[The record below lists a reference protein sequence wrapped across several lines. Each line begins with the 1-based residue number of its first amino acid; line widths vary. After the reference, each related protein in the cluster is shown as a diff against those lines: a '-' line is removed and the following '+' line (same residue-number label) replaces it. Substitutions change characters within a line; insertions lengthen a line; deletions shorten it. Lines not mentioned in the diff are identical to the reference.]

1 VTVSTARQGMR
12 KLDVGKTIRYG
23 WDVTK
28 ANLSL
33 LIVLVIVAALTTGIP
48 SGIAESLEQ
57 PAPGLAALFRLASSI
72 LSIVVGIGALRISLR
87 LHDGQEVALRD
98 LFAVDW
104 STFWRYA
111 VATFLYS
118 LIVAVG
124 LLLFVIP
131 GIILA
136 VRYLFFSYFVVEKR
150 ARPVEALA
158 QSSAATEGVRW
169 DLFVFVLAL
178 LLLNIVGALLLLIGL
193 LITVPISYLAAARV
207 YRTLTSSPA

>member
-1 VTVSTARQGMR
+1 MTVSTAAPKERRVDAGA
-12 KLDVGKTIRYG
+12 TIRYG
-23 WDVTK
+23 WEVTK

-33 LIVLVIVAALTTGIP
+33 IVVLVIVAALATGIP
-48 SGIAESLEQ
+48 SGIAESLER

-124 LLLFVIP
+124 LVLFVIP

-136 VRYLFFSYFVVEKR
+136 VRYLFFGYFVVEKG
-150 ARPVEALA
+150 ARPVAALA

-169 DLFVFVLAL
+169 DLFVFVLVL
-178 LLLNIVGALLLLIGL
+178 LLLNILGALLLLIGL
-193 LITVPISYLAAARV
+193 LITVPVSYLASARV
-207 YRTLTSSPA
+207 YRTLTSSQA

>member
-1 VTVSTARQGMR
+1 MAVSAEAPKIRR
-12 KLDVGKTIRYG
+12 LDGGATIRYG

-33 LIVLVIVAALTTGIP
+33 IIVLMIVAALATGIP

-57 PAPGLAALFRLASSI
+57 PAPGLAVLFRLASSI

-87 LHDGQEVALRD
+87 LHDGQQVALRD

-104 STFWRYA
+104 STFWRYG
-111 VATFLYS
+111 VATLLYS
-118 LIVAVG
+118 LVVAVG
-124 LLLFVIP
+124 LVLFVIP

-136 VRYLFFSYFVVEKR
+136 VRYLLFGYFVVEKG

-169 DLFVFVLAL
+169 DIFIFILAL
-178 LLLNIVGALLLLIGL
+178 LLLNILGALLLLIGL